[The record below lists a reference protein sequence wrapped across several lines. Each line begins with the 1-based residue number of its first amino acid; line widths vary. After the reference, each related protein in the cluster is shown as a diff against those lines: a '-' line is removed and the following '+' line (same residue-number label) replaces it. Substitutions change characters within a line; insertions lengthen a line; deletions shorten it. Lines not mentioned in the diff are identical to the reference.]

1 MRSKDVLGRC
11 AWRYRVPERSVGEG
25 IHLGDNLYVR
35 GYSGTPPVAVT
46 GAGYTL
52 LDRQFLK
59 GFVRLDVVPVGDL
72 GEVVAPL
79 IGVAG
84 SSPIAPTN

>member
-1 MRSKDVLGRC
+1 MFLDGVLGDIECLRDL
-11 AWRYRVPERSVGEG
+11 SVRAFY
-25 IHLGDNLYVR
+25 LGDNLYVR

-79 IGVAG
+79 IGVDG